1 MKLFSNLK
9 VIKEHYF
16 SYLLSLLPIS
26 FIAGNMVINITV
38 ILIIISG
45 LIFFFN
51 SIFKIKYFFLDKL
64 IFLFFTLT
72 LCIGIYNDIF
82 LFINYNDFSLDRG
95 IYSTTI
101 KSFLFL
107 RFLVLYLVIRIL
119 IQEDLLNFKI
129 FFFVCSLCAL
139 FVCLDIFMQLLT
151 GKGFFGHEVDDKFRE
166 LGGPFGDEYIA
177 GGYIQ
182 RFSLFAFFI
191 IPAFYYGKNKKIYYF
206 SIVLLFLIFFAGIT
220 FSGNRMPLIL
230 FFLTLFLF
238 FIFEI
243 KDKKKILFFILIGI
257 ITFFLIFT
265 FNIKVKKNF
274 NNFFIMGK
282 NLIISSVD
290 KNINYS

>member
-9 VIKEHYF
+9 VIKENYF
-16 SYLLSLLPIS
+16 SFLLSLLPIS

-82 LFINYNDFSLDRG
+82 LFNNYNDFSLDRG

-101 KSFLFL
+101 KSVLFL
-107 RFLVLYLVIRIL
+107 RFLLLYLVIRIL
-119 IQEDLLNFKI
+119 VEKNLLNFKI

-139 FVCLDIFMQLLT
+139 FVCIDIFYQLFN
-151 GKGFFGHEVDDKFRE
+151 GKDFFGHEVDDRFRK

-182 RFSLFAFFI
+182 RFSLFAFFM

-206 SIVLLFLIFFAGIT
+206 SIVLLFLIFLLE
-220 FSGNRMPLIL
+220 SL
-230 FFLTLFLF
+230 FQ
-238 FIFEI
+238 
-243 KDKKKILFFILIGI
+243 KSYA
-257 ITFFLIFT
+257 
-265 FNIKVKKNF
+265 FNIIFF
-274 NNFFIMGK
+274 NITLVLYF
-282 NLIISSVD
+282 
-290 KNINYS
+290 